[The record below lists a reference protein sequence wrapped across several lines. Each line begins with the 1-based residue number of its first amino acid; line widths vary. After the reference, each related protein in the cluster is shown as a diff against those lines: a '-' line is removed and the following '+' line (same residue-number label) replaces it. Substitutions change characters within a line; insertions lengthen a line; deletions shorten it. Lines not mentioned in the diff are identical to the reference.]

1 MKRKILAVLLAA
13 SMLGTFGACG
23 STQTQ
28 EEAKT
33 DENATETEDAK
44 GTSFKGVKIEVDI
57 EDSIQGDQNTLD
69 CFNKLID
76 EFQRY
81 ARYVCNTWMGYTS
94 LQ

>member
-44 GTSFKGVKIEVDI
+44 GTSFKGKNR
-57 EDSIQGDQNTLD
+57 S
-69 CFNKLID
+69 
-76 EFQRY
+76 
-81 ARYVCNTWMGYTS
+81 
-94 LQ
+94 